1 LAYSNT
7 CKSLQVD
14 SIYLYEL
21 NLTWCCLLELWLEL
35 DKCWVS
41 LLWHQI
47 RFFSY
52 NYFTLYCFY

>member
-35 DKCWVS
+35 DKCWFS

-47 RFFSY
+47 RF
-52 NYFTLYCFY
+52 